1 MMRIIAFLIVILAAA
16 AGLHWLADR
25 PGTIVVEWQG
35 YIAET
40 SVFRAFIILAVVI
53 GAAVLAWSA
62 LRALWLSPT
71 LIGRVL
77 DRRRQQRG
85 LGALSSGMIAISAGD
100 GPLAIRYAGQA
111 RKALPNEP
119 LTHLLRAQTAQLIG
133 DRATS
138 RRIFEAMLSS
148 PDTQQLGLRGL
159 FLEAEREGEREVA
172 RQFAERALKLNPRLA
187 WPVEALFDL
196 QCRTED
202 WEGALNTLAVGQRY
216 NLVDK
221 KVATRRRAVLLTAQ
235 AQAAEDGAADKA
247 LELARDAH
255 RLAPDLVPAAAIAG
269 RVLAAQGNTP
279 RAARVLLKTWRRS
292 PHPDLAAA
300 YAYVRPGDS
309 PRDRL
314 NRMRHLARLTP
325 HDSEG
330 AIALAIAAIEAREW
344 EEARRALEPLLD
356 GRLTQRVAALM
367 ARIEGEEHGDR
378 GRVRE
383 WLARAVNAARDSA
396 WTADGVVSD
405 RWAPVSPVT
414 GALDAFRWRVP
425 VEAID
430 QPAGALLSAK
440 LGALIGFAAG
450 EPALA
455 HPTPST
461 PNSGFPG
468 NATVEPIEARPAP
481 ADTSPGGKTI
491 APMSVAA
498 RVEINATATA
508 TRSRAAP
515 TDPEDADDLNERIR
529 LAVQRAIAASAAA
542 APTPENSAAANG
554 VRAAK
559 PGALPRQ
566 PQTIERQTIEPKT
579 IE

>member
-1 MMRIIAFLIVILAAA
+1 MMRIIAFLIIILAAA

-25 PGTIVVEWQG
+25 PGMIVVEWQG

-40 SVFRAFIILAVVI
+40 SVFHAFIILAVAL
-53 GAAVLAWSA
+53 GLTALAWSA
-62 LRALWLSPT
+62 LRSLWSSPVM
-71 LIGRVL
+71 IGRFL

-85 LGALSSGMIAISAGD
+85 LGALSSGMIAIGAGD
-100 GPLAIRYAGQA
+100 GPLAMRFAGQA

-159 FLEAEREGEREVA
+159 FLEAEREGEREAA

-196 QCRTED
+196 ECRAED
-202 WEGALNTLAVGQRY
+202 WQGALRTLAIGQRH
-216 NLVDK
+216 NLIDK
-221 KVATRRRAVLLTAQ
+221 TVAARRRAVLLTAQ

-247 LELARDAH
+247 LELAREAH

-279 RAARVLLKTWRRS
+279 RAARVLLKTWRLS
-292 PHPDLAAA
+292 PNPDLATA
-300 YAYVRPGDS
+300 YAYARPGDS

-330 AIALAIAAIEAREW
+330 PIALAIAALEAREW
-344 EEARRALEPLLD
+344 DEARAALEPLLE
-356 GRLTQRVAALM
+356 GRLTQRVATLM
-367 ARIEGEEHGDR
+367 ARIEGEQHGDA

-383 WLARAVNAARDSA
+383 WLARAVNAPRDPA

-430 QPAGALLSAK
+430 KSAGALISTKLDGLAG
-440 LGALIGFAAG
+440 LGASG
-450 EPALA
+450 ERALA
-455 HPTPST
+455 DAGTKRAAAVLPSERVDAVEGRLA
-461 PNSGFPG
+461 PR
-468 NATVEPIEARPAP
+468 TVDEDKPL
-481 ADTSPGGKTI
+481 

-498 RVEINATATA
+498 PPGSAGSAREGK
-508 TRSRAAP
+508 
-515 TDPEDADDLNERIR
+515 DPIPPAE
-529 LAVQRAIAASAAA
+529 
-542 APTPENSAAANG
+542 
-554 VRAAK
+554 
-559 PGALPRQ
+559 
-566 PQTIERQTIEPKT
+566 
-579 IE
+579 